1 MTGSGLRAETEA
13 TLLLCG
19 RFGASRQEE
28 AASPL
33 EAGEFNE
40 LLSVLDHLSLTLPD
54 LLHPGAFQALR
65 HTPET
70 SVLLSERLETLLKR
84 GAALA
89 IALER
94 WERQG
99 YWVLDRTDPAY
110 PERFHRLLG
119 ASANPLLY
127 GAGNRDLLNQD
138 QRRVAVTGS
147 RDIDAAG
154 ASFARDLGAAIAAV
168 DAITVSGGA
177 RGADRT
183 AIDGAL
189 KQGGTGIAIL
199 PGALEQVATSRAYRQ
214 AIGDGQLTV
223 ISPYHPGA
231 KFTAGN
237 AMSRNRLIYCL
248 ADVGVVVES
257 AEGSGGTW
265 SGAITTLRKGWAPL
279 AVRQTERPSA
289 GNQALLERG
298 AAPISPETLENP
310 ERFETWLTHILQRTD
325 ESTDASENRQLG
337 LFND

>member
-28 AASPL
+28 ATSPL
-33 EAGEFNE
+33 EPGEFNE
-40 LLSVLDHLSLTLPD
+40 VLSVLDHLSLTLPD
-54 LLHPGAFQALR
+54 LLQPGAFQALR
-65 HTPET
+65 HTPEAR
-70 SVLLSERLETLLKR
+70 VLLSKRLETLLNR

-94 WERQG
+94 WESQG
-99 YWVLDRTDPAY
+99 FWVLDRSDPAY

-154 ASFARDLGAAIAAV
+154 ESFARDLGAAIAGV
-168 DAITVSGGA
+168 EAITVSGGA

-189 KQGGTGIAIL
+189 NHGGTGIAIL

-214 AIGDGQLTV
+214 AISDGHLTV
-223 ISPYHPGA
+223 ISPYHPRA

-265 SGAITTLRKGWAPL
+265 SGAIDALKKGWAPL
-279 AVRQTERPSA
+279 AVRQTEHPSA
-289 GNQALLERG
+289 GNQALIELG

-310 ERFETWLTHILQRTD
+310 QRFETWLAGVGQRAD
-325 ESTDASENRQLG
+325 ASTDAETNRQLWM
-337 LFND
+337 FPD